1 MVDLKSTLRLIK
13 STSSSER
20 MTFCGLIQI
29 AGKRVVR
36 CVGFEAGSSG
46 GTAAGRRYSMTASC
60 TGAPGVMRPT
70 AVAARPAMILTR
82 GE

>member
-1 MVDLKSTLRLIK
+1 
-13 STSSSER
+13 

-36 CVGFEAGSSG
+36 CVGFEAGSSS

-60 TGAPGVMRPT
+60 AGAPGVMRPT
-70 AVAARPAMILTR
+70 TVAARPAMILTR